1 MTAVSNFK
9 NLFALPLLF
18 AATALTAQNE
28 IQSTQTDEK
37 HGNMTVVYT
46 KNSKVND
53 ADILKQLD
61 DSYGIGD
68 VVRITVAP
76 PKQATSE
83 MVASNDPAVMFAAP
97 KSVPATTPKPVVKS
111 TPKKVEMPAI
121 VEVKK
126 VAKPV
131 AAPKAEPAAVKS
143 MKKGVIYRLDKLYFD
158 VNKFE
163 LKNESDEELNR
174 LYEFMVHFPNAVIE
188 IRGHTNN
195 LMWPNADFASEL
207 STNRAKAVADWL
219 VAKGIAANRVQ
230 HKGFGWTM
238 PVEPNINAEG
248 RKKNQRV
255 EVKVLSL

>member
-1 MTAVSNFK
+1 MTAVLNFK
-9 NLFALPLLF
+9 NYLALPILF
-18 AATALTAQNE
+18 AATALAAQNE

-46 KNSKVND
+46 KDSNVND
-53 ADILKQLD
+53 AAILAQLD
-61 DSYGIGD
+61 NSYGIGD

-76 PKQATSE
+76 PKQKTSE

-97 KSVPATTPKPVVKS
+97 KSVPAATPKTVVKS
-111 TPKKVEMPAI
+111 TPKKVEMPVVVA
-121 VEVKK
+121 EKK
-126 VAKPV
+126 AAEPV
-131 AAPKAEPAAVKS
+131 ATPKSEPAAAKT

-163 LKNESDEELNR
+163 LKSESEEELNR
-174 LYEFMVHFPNAVIE
+174 LHEFMTRFPNAVIE

-195 LMWPNADFASEL
+195 LMWPNADFANEL

-219 VAKGIAANRVQ
+219 VAKGIAAARVQ